1 MSPRRNVTPF
11 APPSRWP
18 LFWILAAAIS
28 AVMLAGISVSDP
40 NDPDH
45 AIDLIRLSVRVAL
58 APFLVAFTASALHQ
72 LRPSPLT
79 RWMLA
84 NRKYF
89 GLAFTVAMAWQFV
102 FILRAELPEPLFHWY
117 NSYGIATYAAF
128 TLMAVTS
135 FDAVRRR
142 VPRQIW
148 RRLHKTGVYLI
159 WLYYAVLAYGPAS
172 FLDPK
177 PLHFVLLVA
186 VLSAYALRLAAW
198 SKSRRPVRSTTAPVA

>member
-1 MSPRRNVTPF
+1 MSSRLNITTF

-28 AVMLAGISVSDP
+28 VVMLAGIWVTDP
-40 NDPDH
+40 NDPDR
-45 AIDLIRLSVRVAL
+45 AFDLIRLSVRVAL
-58 APFLVAFTASALHQ
+58 APFLVAFTSSALHQ
-72 LRPSPLT
+72 LRPSPPT
-79 RWMLA
+79 RWMLV

-102 FILRAELPEPLFHWY
+102 FILRAELSEPLFHWY

-142 VPRQIW
+142 VPRQAW

-159 WLYYAVLAYGPAS
+159 WLYYTVLAYGPES
-172 FLDPK
+172 FLNPR
-177 PLHFVLLVA
+177 PLHFVLFFTL
-186 VLSAYALRLAAW
+186 LSAYALRLAAW
-198 SKSRRPVRSTTAPVA
+198 SKSRQLVRSTTASVA